1 MAVKV
6 LVVDDDDIAGGLSR
20 DILAEAGFEADLQ
33 LNSLKALDQ
42 IRANRYPL
50 VVLDILMP
58 GLDGLTLCHQ
68 IKSDAEL
75 KETKVVMVSGK
86 SFEADKQRAAQYG
99 ASLFIEKPYNV
110 DLFVQQIQEVL
121 GRPTGPQAA
130 ANAPKAETLAS
141 RAPAVSLTVWGCRSG
156 GAGAAGASRYGRRT
170 SCLSLDLGEHLLIFD
185 GGTGLAELGR
195 ALEADQA
202 RKEAWLFLSHF
213 HDDHVQGLPA
223 FAPAARQGFMLHVA
237 GAHEP
242 DKTLEQ
248 HVAAAFQSAPA
259 TIPGVNAE
267 IDLYELL
274 EDSYDILPGVKLTA
288 FYANHPG
295 TTLGFI
301 VEAKNRRIVYCPDSE
316 LYGETATALQDYDE
330 KLARLCRGADL
341 LIHDG
346 RYSAEDYRTLRNRG
360 HSSAA
365 SAVDFAGRADIKK
378 LLLWHHETSYTDEQ
392 LDTLGAKAAQ
402 QASDKA
408 YAVQVALAREG
419 LTLGV

>member
-1 MAVKV
+1 MTAKV

-20 DILAEAGFEADLQ
+20 DLLVEAGFEADLQ
-33 LNSLKALDQ
+33 LNSLKALEQ
-42 IRANRYPL
+42 IRAHRYPL

-68 IKSDAEL
+68 IKSDPEL
-75 KETKVVMVSGK
+75 KDTKVVMVSGK

-130 ANAPKAETLAS
+130 AAAPKAEALAS
-141 RAPAVSLTVWGCRSG
+141 NAPVITLTVWGCRSG
-156 GAGAAGASRYGRRT
+156 GAGAAGPSRYGRKT
-170 SCLSLDLGEHLLIFD
+170 SCLSMDLGEHLLVFD
-185 GGTGLAELGR
+185 AGTGLADLGR
-195 ALEADQA
+195 QLSNAG

-213 HDDHVQGLPA
+213 HDDHVQGLPS
-223 FAPAARQGFMLHVA
+223 FAPAAQQGFLLHIA

-259 TIPGVNAE
+259 SIPGVNAD
-267 IDLYELL
+267 IDLYDLL
-274 EDSYDILPGVKLTA
+274 EDTYEILPGVKLTA

-301 VEAKNRRIVYCPDSE
+301 VEAKGRKVAYVPDSE
-316 LYGETATALQDYDE
+316 VYGETATALQDYDE
-330 KLARLCRGADL
+330 KLSRLCRGADL
-341 LIHDG
+341 LIHDA

-360 HSSAA
+360 HSGAA
-365 SAVDFAGRADIKK
+365 SVVDVAGRSDIKR
-378 LLLWHHETSYTDEQ
+378 LLLWHHETSYSDEA

-402 QASDKA
+402 QAADKA
-408 YAVQVALAREG
+408 YHVQVALAREG
-419 LTLGV
+419 LTLGI

>member
-1 MAVKV
+1 MPVKV

-20 DILAEAGFEADLQ
+20 DLLAEAGFEADLQ

-75 KETKVVMVSGK
+75 KDTKVVMVSGK

-110 DLFVQQIQEVL
+110 DLFIQQIQEVM

-130 ANAPKAETLAS
+130 AAAPKAETLAS
-141 RAPAVSLTVWGCRSG
+141 KAPVMNLTVWGCRSG
-156 GAGAAGASRYGRRT
+156 GPAGAGPSRYGRKT
-170 SCLSLDLGEHLLIFD
+170 SCLSLDLGEHFLIFD
-185 GGTGLAELGR
+185 AGTGLADLGKTL
-195 ALEADQA
+195 AADPA
-202 RKEAWLFLSHF
+202 RKEAWLFLTHF

-223 FAPAARQGFMLHVA
+223 FAPAAKQGFLLHVA

-248 HVAAAFQSAPA
+248 HVATAFQSAPA
-259 TIPGVNAE
+259 TIPGVSAE
-267 IDLYELL
+267 IDLYDLL
-274 EDSYDILPGVKLTA
+274 EDTYEILPGVKLTS
-288 FYANHPG
+288 FYSNHPG
-295 TTLGFI
+295 ITLGFI
-301 VEAKNRRIVYCPDSE
+301 LEAKNRKVAYVPDSE
-316 LYGETATALQDYDE
+316 CYGETATAMQDYDE
-330 KLARLCRGADL
+330 KLSRLVRGSDL
-341 LIHDG
+341 LIHDA
-346 RYSAEDYRTLRNRG
+346 RYTTEDYRTLRNRG
-360 HSSAA
+360 HSGAA
-365 SAVDFAGRADIKK
+365 SIVDVAGRSDVKR
-378 LLLWHHETSYTDEQ
+378 LLLWHHETSYSDEA
-392 LDTLGAKAAQ
+392 LDQLGAKAAQ
-402 QASDKA
+402 QAVDKA

-419 LTLGV
+419 LTIGV

>member
-20 DILAEAGFEADLQ
+20 DLLAEAGFEADLQ

-68 IKSDAEL
+68 IKSDPEL

-86 SFEADKQRAAQYG
+86 SFEADKQRASQYG

-121 GRPTGPQAA
+121 GRAAKPQTEVK
-130 ANAPKAETLAS
+130 PPEAETLAS
-141 RAPAVSLTVWGCRSG
+141 KSPVMQLTVWGCRSIG
-156 GAGAAGASRYGRRT
+156 PNTSGPSRYGRKT
-170 SCLSLDLGEHLLIFD
+170 SCLSLDLGDQLLIFD
-185 GGTGLAELGR
+185 AGTGLADLGKTI
-195 ALEADQA
+195 AADPA
-202 RKEAWLFLSHF
+202 RREAWLFVTHF
-213 HDDHVQGLPA
+213 HDDHVQGLPV
-223 FAPAARQGFMLHVA
+223 FEPAAKQGFLLHVA

-259 TIPGVNAE
+259 AISGVNAE
-267 IDLYELL
+267 IDLYDLL
-274 EDSYDILPGVKLTA
+274 EDTYEILPGVKLTS

-295 TTLGFI
+295 ITLGFI
-301 VEAKNRRIVYCPDSE
+301 LETKGRKLAYVPDSE
-316 LYGETATALQDYDE
+316 VYGETATALQDYDE
-330 KLARLCRGADL
+330 KLGRLVRGADL

-346 RYSAEDYRTLRNRG
+346 RYTAEDYRMLRNRG
-360 HSSAA
+360 HSGAA
-365 SAVDFAGRADIKK
+365 SVVDLAGRAGVKR
-378 LLLWHHETSYTDEQ
+378 LLLWHHETNYSDAA
-392 LDTLGAKAAQ
+392 LDALGAQAAQ
-402 QASDKA
+402 QAVDKA
-408 YAVQVALAREG
+408 YTVQVALAREG